1 MTDETGDVEETRPTT
16 LTSNEPSVV
25 PPPTSRQSSRHERG
39 KDVERA
45 NSLPPELSQMQCQV
59 MKDDEE
65 LPTSSAASVSKDDF
79 SSLTSYSIFSKEQRR
94 RRQLFLQIRN
104 RTDTE
109 VPTNPEPHDVAIPA
123 VVNLPHIQDLQP
135 LPSLVTLGDVGSVP
149 SKALV
154 QQSFFGGLV
163 PDWIRESPGW
173 IKRILLLCL
182 FFLLAALFLILAV
195 ASRDGSASSG
205 SNPSRTSIG
214 LGDIPANTPADSV
227 PTPSPT
233 TVGPPLSWPYP
244 AISMQQEYPTY
255 APVAWQTGMPAL
267 LSSSPTLT
275 RKPSE
280 ARRTLP
286 PTSLLKTIDL
296 AEETDGTGGDF
307 WELLPLPPTPA
318 PSVSKKMKAK
328 MSSKKGMMSSTKQSM
343 KMGMDDTKKLNK
355 KSRQTKSSMKM
366 MAKSEE
372 HWQKQGR

>member
-1 MTDETGDVEETRPTT
+1 MTDETGDIEETRATT

-25 PPPTSRQSSRHERG
+25 PPPTSQSSQHGRG
-39 KDVERA
+39 KDAERA
-45 NSLPPELSQMQCQV
+45 NSLPHELSQMQCQD
-59 MKDDEE
+59 MKDNEE

-79 SSLTSYSIFSKEQRR
+79 SSLTPYSIFSKEQRR

-104 RTDTE
+104 HTDTE

-123 VVNLPHIQDLQP
+123 VVDLPHIQDLQP
-135 LPSLVTLGDVGSVP
+135 LPSLVILGNVGCVP
-149 SKALV
+149 TKTLV
-154 QQSFFGGLV
+154 QQPIFGGLV

-214 LGDIPANTPADSV
+214 LGDIPANTPTDSV
-227 PTPSPT
+227 PTASPT
-233 TVGPPLSWPYP
+233 TVGPPVSWPYP
-244 AISMQQEYPTY
+244 AISSQQEYPTH
-255 APVAWQTGMPAL
+255 APVAWQAGMPAL

-280 ARRTLP
+280 THRTSP

-296 AEETDGTGGDF
+296 EEETDGTGGDF
-307 WELLPLPPTPA
+307 WELLPLFPTPA
-318 PSVSKKMKAK
+318 PSVSMKKKPK
-328 MSSKKGMMSSTKQSM
+328 MSSKKGVMSSTKQSM
-343 KMGMDDTKKLNK
+343 KMGMDGTKKLNK
-355 KSRQTKSSMKM
+355 KSWKTSSSMR
-366 MAKSEE
+366 MARSEE